1 VKQYIFYD
9 TQTGAIRHVHQVVT
23 ADGRAMKVGDK
34 QLASFVERMV
44 APKTLASIYTEMAPT
59 SSRAAVQHV
68 DTKKRQLVSTR
79 LTAREQERIRRKE
92 R

>member
-1 VKQYIFYD
+1 
-9 TQTGAIRHVHQVVT
+9 
-23 ADGRAMKVGDK
+23 
-34 QLASFVERMV
+34 
-44 APKTLASIYTEMAPT
+44 MAPT